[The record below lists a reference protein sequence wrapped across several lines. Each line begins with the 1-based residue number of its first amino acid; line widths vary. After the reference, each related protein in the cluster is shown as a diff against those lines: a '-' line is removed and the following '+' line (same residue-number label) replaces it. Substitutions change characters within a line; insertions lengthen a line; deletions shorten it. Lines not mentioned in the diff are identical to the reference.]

1 MAGTITSAGLGSGI
15 DVESLITQLMSLEK
29 QPITKLQAKDKSYD
43 TKLSAFGTLKSQL
56 SSLQTA
62 AESIS
67 TKSTYAVYK
76 ATIADTAVASAVA
89 GSSAK
94 AGSYQLE
101 VNSLAT
107 SQVAMSA
114 SKPNGYTFA
123 TGTLTIATGS
133 KTTNISITAGNN
145 SMTGMRDAINAANAG
160 VTASLV
166 TDVSGDTS
174 LKIASTNTGTSN
186 AFTLTGIGLD
196 FDPSNIPGSGAEIYA
211 ADSYAATNA
220 QFKIN
225 GTSYVRQSN
234 YVTNAIGGV
243 SLSLSATNTGHP
255 TTLSISQSSTK
266 SSFSS
271 YKTSVADSTIASAAA
286 GSGATAGSYQLEVSS
301 LASTQKI
308 VTAPL
313 ASGYTFATGPL
324 TLTAGGTTTNINITT
339 SNNTLSGMR
348 DAINAANAGVSASLL
363 NDGSGTRLIL
373 SAAQSGTDYGVTV
386 SGLGLSFDPNNI
398 SASGTLVDQLTS
410 KAATN
415 AVFKLDGIEITRSS
429 NTITDA
435 LDDVSL
441 TLTKTNISNPT
452 SFSVSQD
459 KTAMEDK
466 VKAFITAYNSVIS
479 NIKSQTAYNAETKT
493 ASALNGDAAVRSIQS
508 QLRNVVGGTL
518 ASGSLTRLSDV
529 GIKIEKDGSLTLDST
544 KFQSV
549 LSDPTKD
556 VGALFTSSGSV
567 SGFADQV
574 TAKVKAFLDT
584 DGLLTSRTDGIKKSQ
599 LGIDKQIETLETRLE
614 AIEARYRKQFTA
626 LDSTVS
632 SWNST
637 GNYLTQQLS
646 SLLTKYN

>member
-15 DVESLITQLMSLEK
+15 DVESLITKLMSIER
-29 QPITKLQAKDKSYD
+29 QPISKLQAKDKSYD

-67 TKSTYAVYK
+67 TKSTYAVYA
-76 ATIADTAVASAVA
+76 ATIANTAVASAVA
-89 GSSAK
+89 GSNAK

-101 VNSLAT
+101 VNALAT
-107 SQVAMSA
+107 AQVAMS
-114 SKPNGYTFA
+114 SIRPSGFTFN
-123 TGTLTIATGS
+123 TGTL
-133 KTTNISITAGNN
+133 SITSGGTTKNIDITASNN
-145 SMTGMRDAINAANAG
+145 TMSGVRDAINAANAG

-166 TDVSGDTS
+166 TDVSGDIS
-174 LKIASTNTGTSN
+174 LKIASTNTGTSS
-186 AFTLTGIGLD
+186 AFTLSGIGLD
-196 FDPSNIPGSGAEIYA
+196 FDPANIPSSGTEIYSA
-211 ADSYAATNA
+211 ASFAATNA
-220 QFKIN
+220 QFKVN
-225 GTSYVRQSN
+225 GASYVRQSN
-234 YVTNAIGGV
+234 YVTNAISGV
-243 SLSLSATNTGHP
+243 NLTLNSTNTGSP
-255 TTLSISQSSTK
+255 TTLSVSQTSTK

-271 YKTSVADSTIASAAA
+271 YKASVTDSTIATAAA

-313 ASGYTFATGPL
+313 SSAYTFATGPL
-324 TLTAGGTTTNINITT
+324 TLTTGGTTTSIDITA
-339 SNNTLSGMR
+339 SNNTLSGVR

-363 NDGSGTRLIL
+363 NDGNGTRLVL
-373 SAAQSGTDYGVTV
+373 SAAQSGTDFGVTV

-398 SASGTLVDQLTS
+398 AASGTLVDQLTS

-429 NTITDA
+429 NTITDV

-441 TLTKTNISNPT
+441 TLNKTNTGSPT

-459 KTAMEDK
+459 NTAMEDK

-479 NIKSQTAYNAETKT
+479 NIKSQTAYNAETKS

-508 QLRNVVGGTL
+508 QLRNLVGGTL
-518 ASGSLTRLSDV
+518 AGGSLTRLSDV

-549 LSDPTKD
+549 VSDPTKD

-567 SGFADQV
+567 VGFADQIA
-574 TAKVKAFLDT
+574 AKMKSFLDT

-599 LGIDKQIETLETRLE
+599 LSIDKQIETLETRLE
-614 AIEARYRKQFTA
+614 TIEARYRKQFTA
-626 LDSTVS
+626 LDSTVA